1 MPYELTTF
9 RHILQGDLSPLYF
22 PLETS
27 EQTSWYNHLSEAP
40 AFCTKQI
47 HVQFNQLDSALPGI
61 HSLQVQLLDQYPL
74 PIFVAQDHTVHPSEV
89 GDGEALLS
97 YVLDHLSL
105 AREAVIEWYHW
116 QDERAQLHLELFAQ
130 YPLEAL
136 SPEERRYYFYQCL
149 LTEQVA
155 MIQEHMV
162 QYVHQTPSRKKVS
175 KYVQDHQRDLLTYA
189 SQVMQCLDEEQ
200 PQVYTLS
207 DAYSLPDVYKLI
219 FLSLEELTDYLEQQF
234 GQYLDAEAPV
244 PYHHQVVYS
253 SRLSQ
258 PLPALQASLL
268 DSAIDSELTA
278 IVEEIL
284 DSIRQLPAP
293 KATHPQLRYYQTLI
307 QTLETF
313 VEQDD
318 LNSESLT
325 ATLFR
330 INFNHPAFVTWS
342 TTQLK
347 DQLAS
352 QVTVEERLQT
362 LYHYRKFCKQLP
374 AVSSL
379 SYYSEQ
385 PSVQEQALGWINE
398 EIAYQQEVGDVP
410 APPPGESLSR
420 IKTNLSVPELSLLIR
435 TLFEVK
441 ALPDQ
446 KKANVY
452 RHFSL
457 IFDSI
462 GKEEISP
469 NTLRNHQYQPSR
481 HTITEL
487 KSKVIAM
494 MNFLNSL

>member
-1 MPYELTTF
+1 MPYELSVF
-9 RHILQGDLSPLYF
+9 RRLLQDDLSPLYF
-22 PLETS
+22 PLEPA
-27 EQTSWYNHLSEAP
+27 EQIAWYDHLFEIP
-40 AFCTKQI
+40 AFCTKQV
-47 HVQFNQLDSALPGI
+47 HARFKSSDSALPGI
-61 HSLQVQLLDQYPL
+61 HSLRVQLLDQHPV

-105 AREAVIEWYHW
+105 TREAVIEWYHW
-116 QDERAQLHLELFAQ
+116 QDEQAQLHLELFAQ
-130 YPLEAL
+130 YPLDAL

-149 LTEQVA
+149 LAEQGA
-155 MIQEHMV
+155 MIQDGMV

-189 SQVMQCLDEEQ
+189 SQVMQYLDEEQ
-200 PQVYTLS
+200 PQVYTRS
-207 DAYSLPDVYKLI
+207 DDYTLPDVYKLL
-219 FLSLEELTDYLEQQF
+219 FLSLEELTDYVEQQF
-234 GQYLDAEAPV
+234 AQYLDAEAPV
-244 PYHHQVVYS
+244 PYHHQVVYG

-278 IVEEIL
+278 IVEEVL

-325 ATLFR
+325 AALFR
-330 INFNHPAFVTWS
+330 INFNHPAFVTWF
-342 TTQLK
+342 TTQLQ

-352 QVTVEERLQT
+352 RITTEECIST

-374 AVSSL
+374 AESSL

-435 TLFEVK
+435 TLFEVDV
-441 ALPDQ
+441 LPDQ
-446 KKANVY
+446 VKANVY
-452 RHFSL
+452 RHFSR

-462 GKEEISP
+462 EKEEISP